1 MLIARGKERGQG
13 PSINLRRKTEYIV
26 HTCWML
32 IARTIFKY
40 LRRGDRD
47 PQKLKHLEKEY
58 LLAAR
63 GKERG
68 RDPLV
73 ILIRRTDYLLDAI

>member
-1 MLIARGKERGQG
+1 MLE
-13 PSINLRRKTEYIV
+13 L
-26 HTCWML
+26 
-32 IARTIFKY
+32 Y

-47 PQKLKHLEKEY
+47 PQKLKHLEKEEY
-58 LLAAR
+58 AR

-73 ILIRRTDYLLDAI
+73 ILRRRTDYLLDAI